1 MIEFRSVTF
10 GYPGAESAV
19 ITRASFSVAPGEFVL
34 VCGPTGS
41 GKSTLLKLLNGL
53 APHFTGG
60 NLSGEIWVDGRNV
73 SGEKPHELAELV
85 GYVNQQPEGSFVAD
99 TVGEEI
105 AYGLEQLGFAPE
117 AMERLVAEH
126 AGLVGVAELLTKPL
140 ASLSGGQQQRVAIA
154 AAMAAGQ
161 RVLALDE
168 PTSALDS
175 GTAAELV
182 SLLSRLAKER
192 GITILLAEHRLE
204 RVLEHIDSVIVVNGD
219 ATVVKS
225 EPREAFKDYR
235 LLPPVVELSKRLGLP
250 RIALSI
256 EEAKKAVSNRIPF
269 SSLPAS
275 SKGSLALKVENLSI
289 KYGSQTAVSEV
300 SLEVCAGEV
309 VALMGANG
317 SGKSSLLWAV
327 QGSGRR
333 SAGSVWTPAGDPADL
348 TADERLGIVTL
359 VPQRASDLLFLNTLT
374 DELAESDR
382 FNGVTPGETAK
393 QFLVL
398 SNRTDPKQHP
408 RDLSAGQQ
416 LTLVLAVQLVKGS
429 PLVLLDEPT
438 RGLDYE
444 AKRHLVTAIKMVQS
458 TGRAVLVASHDIE
471 FVAQI
476 SDRVVVLESGS
487 VRAEGPTQELLGPG
501 GLLPTQVALIGNQ
514 VGLLLAEQVSGENAN

>member
-1 MIEFRSVTF
+1 LIEFRSVTF

-19 ITRASFSVAPGEFVL
+19 IARASFKLAAGEFAL

-60 NLSGEIWVDGRNV
+60 NLSGEIWIDGRNV
-73 SGEKPHELAELV
+73 SGAKPHELAEMV

-99 TVGEEI
+99 SVGEEI
-105 AYGLEQLGFAPE
+105 AYGLEQLGFAPAE
-117 AMERLVAEH
+117 MERLVSEH
-126 AGLVGVAELLTKPL
+126 ASLVGVAHLLAQPL

-161 RVLALDE
+161 RVLVLDE
-168 PTSALDS
+168 PTSALDA

-182 SLLSRLAKER
+182 ALLARLAKER

-204 RVLEHIDSVIVVNGD
+204 RVLEQIDSVIVVNGD

-235 LLPPVVELSKRLGLP
+235 LLPPVVELSKRLGLSP
-250 RIALSI
+250 IALSI
-256 EEAKKAVSNRIPF
+256 DEAKKAISNRIPF
-269 SSLPAS
+269 AALP
-275 SKGSLALKVENLSI
+275 KTDRGEVALSVNNISI
-289 KYGSQTAVSEV
+289 QYGSQIAVSEV

-317 SGKSSLLWAV
+317 SGKSSLLWAI
-327 QGSGRR
+327 QGTGRR
-333 SAGSVWTPAGDPADL
+333 SQGSVWTAAGDPADL
-348 TADERLGIVTL
+348 TADERLGVVTL

-374 DELAESDR
+374 EELDESDR
-382 FNGVTPGETAK
+382 FNGVEPGETAK

-416 LTLVLAVQLVKGS
+416 LALVLAVQLVKGS
-429 PLVLLDEPT
+429 SLVLLDEPT

-444 AKRHLVTAIKMVQS
+444 AKRHLVAAIKLVQS

-476 SDRVVVLESGS
+476 SDRVVVLEAGS
-487 VRAEGPTQELLGPG
+487 VSAEGATQEVLGPG
-501 GLLPTQVALIGNQ
+501 GLLPTQVALIGSQ
-514 VGLLLAEQVSGENAN
+514 KGLLLAEQVGGEHAN